1 MSAYCVVN
9 KFTYLCFIIHT
20 NHGGNDSRH
29 EKNGYF
35 KDSNQ
40 DHKNSFFLH
49 SKTETWQSRRTRLHG
64 RQSKHQQRRWKDT
77 IEIFECF
84 SVIFLNKASKPISW
98 AHLSQ
103 GGISGT
109 VADVKL
115 IFTHALL
122 AGASAIICIH
132 NHPSGNLK
140 PSEAD
145 RDFTKKIKESGKI
158 LDIVL
163 LDHLILTKE
172 LKICF

>member
-1 MSAYCVVN
+1 MG
-9 KFTYLCFIIHT
+9 T
-20 NHGGNDSRH
+20 
-29 EKNGYF
+29 
-35 KDSNQ
+35 
-40 DHKNSFFLH
+40 
-49 SKTETWQSRRTRLHG
+49 SKTATKTTKTVSFYTQKLRLDKVEEPDYMIGKVSTSKDAEKIARRFTD
-64 RQSKHQQRRWKDT
+64 QDT

-109 VADVKL
+109 VADIKL
-115 IFTHALL
+115 IFAHALL
-122 AGASAIICIH
+122 AGASAIVCIH

-172 LKICF
+172 SFFSFADEGMI

>member
-1 MSAYCVVN
+1 MG
-9 KFTYLCFIIHT
+9 T
-20 NHGGNDSRH
+20 
-29 EKNGYF
+29 
-35 KDSNQ
+35 
-40 DHKNSFFLH
+40 
-49 SKTETWQSRRTRLHG
+49 SKTATKTTKTVSFYTQKLRLDKVEEPDYMADKVSTSKDAEKIARRFTD
-64 RQSKHQQRRWKDT
+64 QDT

-172 LKICF
+172 SFFSFADEGMI